1 MSREDCFKAE
11 EKNEVMDRSGLET
24 TFGKS
29 DRNPP
34 GSCSN
39 ERLSRQGWKERLRK
53 DERLTYGTKI
63 LELRLLSTSYVLTY
77 GRV

>member
-34 GSCSN
+34 GSCAN
-39 ERLSRQGWKERLRK
+39 EKLSRQGWKATRERREVDLR
-53 DERLTYGTKI
+53 TKI

-77 GRV
+77 GGV